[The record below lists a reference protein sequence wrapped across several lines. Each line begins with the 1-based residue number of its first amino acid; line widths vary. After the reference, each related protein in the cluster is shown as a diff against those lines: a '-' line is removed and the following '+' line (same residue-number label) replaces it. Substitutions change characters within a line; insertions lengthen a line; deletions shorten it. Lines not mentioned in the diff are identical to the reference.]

1 MRRTSSIL
9 LCGLLLIV
17 SSCASTGGH
26 GRSGS
31 SSSMSV
37 KNPLY
42 PFTVMRQGSVE
53 LQQGHYEA
61 ALKHFEEAARLE
73 PGNATAYNM
82 IGLCELRLNK
92 PAQSIEAF
100 NKALA
105 LIPSFSDARNNRGVA
120 YLALKQYRLAEVD
133 FLAVLADTTY
143 PHRWQVYYNL
153 GMTYL
158 QTGRLVAAEENLRRA
173 ANAPV
178 PVFQAVLRL
187 AEVQQKQGK
196 LDAAIA
202 TLQAAHLKFPERP
215 EATLDLAKALILA
228 GKKEQANRYLK
239 EVIANSP
246 DSQWAATA
254 KTLLKGK

>member
-1 MRRTSSIL
+1 MKRCSSML
-9 LCGLLLIV
+9 LFGMLLFI
-17 SSCASTGGH
+17 SSCASTGGT
-26 GRSGS
+26 GPS
-31 SSSMSV
+31 SAAMSV

-53 LQQGHYEA
+53 LQQGHYQA
-61 ALKHFEEAARLE
+61 ALKHFEEASRLE

-82 IGLCELRLNK
+82 IGLCELRLGK
-92 PAQSIEAF
+92 PAQSIDAF

-120 YLALKQYRLAEVD
+120 YLELRQYRLAEVD

-158 QTGRLVAAEENLRRA
+158 EMGRLVAAEENLRRA
-173 ANAPV
+173 AHAPM
-178 PVFQAVLRL
+178 PVFYATLRL

-196 LDAAIA
+196 LEQAIS
-202 TLQAAHLKFPERP
+202 TLEAAHVKFPNRP
-215 EATLDLAKALILA
+215 EATLELAKALILA
-228 GKKEQANRYLK
+228 GKKERAMTYLK
-239 EVIANSP
+239 EVLSDAPGSP
-246 DSQWAATA
+246 WAAQA
-254 KTLLKGK
+254 KQLLKGE